1 MSQISFSLNPV
12 PPFRLDLTVW
22 VLRRRSDNIWD
33 RWDGQTYRRV
43 LVLQGEPTEVAVSQS
58 GSPAKPKLNVT
69 ATGPR
74 MAPELKSTLST
85 TLRRMLGLQV
95 DLTEFYRLAMN
106 QTRLKP
112 LVQDLRGL
120 KPTRY
125 PTVFE
130 TLVNAISCQQFTLTS
145 GIRMLNRLV
154 TAYGVALQGQQGL
167 AHAFPRPEDLA
178 GLEMEPLRNLGF
190 SRQKAR
196 ALIDLARMVTDGRLN
211 LENLASLDDEAA
223 LESLNQLRGVG
234 RWTAEYVLLRGLG
247 RVHIFPGDDVGV
259 RNKLQRWLKI
269 GKPLDYEGVRRIVS
283 RWKPYGGLIYF
294 HLLVNSLAE
303 EGYVCNQMNP

>member
-1 MSQISFSLNPV
+1 
-12 PPFRLDLTVW
+12 
-22 VLRRRSDNIWD
+22 LRRRSDNIWD

-43 LVLQGEPTEVAVSQS
+43 LVLRGEPTEIAVSQS

-69 ATGPR
+69 ATGRR
-74 MAPELKSTLST
+74 MAPELKSTLSE

-95 DLTEFYRLAMN
+95 DLREFYRLAMN
-106 QTRLKP
+106 QTRLKH
-112 LVQDLRGL
+112 LAQKFRGL

-130 TLVNAISCQQFTLTS
+130 TLVNAITCQQFTLTS

-154 TAYGVALQGQQGL
+154 TDYGVALQGQQNL

-178 GLEMEPLRNLGF
+178 GLAMEPLRNLGF
-190 SRQKAR
+190 SQQKAC
-196 ALIDLARMVTDGRLN
+196 ALIELARMVTERRLN
-211 LENLASLDDEAA
+211 LENLASLDDAAA

-234 RWTAEYVLLRGLG
+234 RWTGEYVLLRGLG
-247 RVHIFPGDDVGV
+247 RVNIFPGDDVGV
-259 RNKLQRWLKI
+259 RNKLQRWLNL
-269 GKPLDYEGVRRIVS
+269 GKPLNYEGVGRILA

-294 HLLVNSLAE
+294 HLLLNSLAE
-303 EGYVCNQMNP
+303 EGYVHNQANL